1 VDKFHGIEMR
11 DVSTEGHSQ
20 NGSIEVNRVPS
31 ISFERLFLANRSDDG
46 LVEAMAATSTRSKI
60 ACIRNKVACAEEIW
74 TRSVPKLAYDLL
86 GVDSGVYLAAELI
99 PAFEVSEA
107 RTALSKTLKRPE
119 YPEERVK
126 IGDFVP
132 FYRERDKVWKVPVR
146 VVSLDNNRV
155 NVVYDGS
162 HSSAARI
169 AIPKIVP
176 PFPKLVDPDMI
187 EEECSMCPC
196 FLFFSYYVPSLIRL
210 G

>member
-1 VDKFHGIEMR
+1 MTVSLKPWLLRPRDPKSRVFETKLLVQRKFGQ
-11 DVSTEGHSQ
+11 DQ
-20 NGSIEVNRVPS
+20 FPN
-31 ISFERLFLANRSDDG
+31 
-46 LVEAMAATSTRSKI
+46 
-60 ACIRNKVACAEEIW
+60 
-74 TRSVPKLAYDLL
+74 LL
-86 GVDSGVYLAAELI
+86 MICWVLI
-99 PAFEVSEA
+99 PVFEVSEA